1 MFSKQILNI
10 KFEITSPETML
21 SWSYGEVRNGNS
33 FDDDGKPVIDGLFFC
48 SQIFRSKN
56 KTECLYKT
64 PTLTQSFG
72 CMVCGMYL
80 DKNKLK

>member
-10 KFEITSPETML
+10 KFGITSPETIL

-48 SQIFRSKN
+48 S
-56 KTECLYKT
+56 
-64 PTLTQSFG
+64 
-72 CMVCGMYL
+72 
-80 DKNKLK
+80 